1 MLTTTKVISL
11 HNVCCLSKEILCTTI
26 WSQIVIVAIIL
37 RNLNVK
43 LVWSRHVELILKIV
57 TFILQLLV
65 TVDVPDPMLNAKS
78 LQVSDE
84 SKYTRNRTCE
94 NIHIVYYYLSTYV
107 IIYDTRSLY
116 YSLINVHN
124 YKLFYIF
131 LKLPAT

>member
-1 MLTTTKVISL
+1 MAKQ
-11 HNVCCLSKEILCTTI
+11 SKHI
-26 WSQIVIVAIIL
+26 
-37 RNLNVK
+37 
-43 LVWSRHVELILKIV
+43 ELILKNV

-78 LQVSDE
+78 LQASDE
-84 SKYTRNRTCE
+84 SKYTRNRTCK
-94 NIHIVYYYLSTYV
+94 NIHIVYHYLSKYYV

-131 LKLPAT
+131 LKLPTT